1 MGNGIVTSLPENPRL
16 VQATDHVPRPQ
27 AFFVGGPDHP
37 SITEVPHQRAET
49 DNAGQCKRHD
59 MSKYKFKTAST
70 LGWEL

>member
-1 MGNGIVTSLPENPRL
+1 MASDGTPVGNGIVTSPPEDPRS

-49 DNAGQCKRHD
+49 DNAGQCKRHV
-59 MSKYKFKTAST
+59 
-70 LGWEL
+70 EI